1 MIYNLTKLVHK
12 NCNFVLTIQP
22 KSCIIKIQLKHC
34 ILYRKVM
41 NIMNKRRFIE
51 DIIEIRKE
59 QKLTQAELAKRT
71 GMSQQVLSKVERENS
86 NPTLDTLMSIANAM
100 NCDIKFVEKDKII
113 YLKTEK
119 EWRDAKSHIIKDKER
134 TEAHVEELQCAI
146 DGNLNG
152 YRAESAKR
160 RLKYSKTKLSE
171 LSHTIENYKT
181 GTLAQLYRN
190 IKNTADEDGFD
201 EDDADQEIKDF
212 EKHISSVKENVNT
225 IKGHLDVSSDLFQCI
240 EACKD
245 LCAILDNREQIID
258 VAVLKEIE
266 SIFNTAKDR
275 IDDLYF
281 ACDDIASDMGEIVS
295 ITEDNL

>member
-1 MIYNLTKLVHK
+1 
-12 NCNFVLTIQP
+12 
-22 KSCIIKIQLKHC
+22 
-34 ILYRKVM
+34 
-41 NIMNKRRFIE
+41 MNKRRFIE